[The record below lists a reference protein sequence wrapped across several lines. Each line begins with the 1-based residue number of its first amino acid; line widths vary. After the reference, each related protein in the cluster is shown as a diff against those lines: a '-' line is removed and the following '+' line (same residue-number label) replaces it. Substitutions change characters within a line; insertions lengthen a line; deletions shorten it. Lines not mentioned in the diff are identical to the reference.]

1 MLASKPVYGVDKA
14 AVEVRRPSQ
23 ARDLGPVV
31 LPHRSLNPLPP
42 GHCSL
47 DRHHPKIGR
56 PRKVFQSS
64 LFRVAVHTTT
74 LYRELLYNYTSLS
87 TIYLTDE

>member
-1 MLASKPVYGVDKA
+1 VLASEVVYGLDKA
-14 AVEVRRPSQ
+14 AVEIRRPPQ

-47 DRHHPKIGR
+47 YRHPKVGR
-56 PRKVFQSS
+56 PKKGKVFQPSEQQ
-64 LFRVAVHTTT
+64 T
-74 LYRELLYNYTSLS
+74 LLQMTSPQAS
-87 TIYLTDE
+87 QTVYVTDD

>member
-1 MLASKPVYGVDKA
+1 VLASKPVYGVDKA

-42 GHCSL
+42 GHCPL
-47 DRHHPKIGR
+47 DRHHPKNGR

-64 LFRVAVHTTT
+64 SLFRAAVHTTT
-74 LYRELLYNYTSLS
+74 LYRELLFNSKPLDH
-87 TIYLTDE
+87 LPD